1 MSTLAPAPIQF
12 VTPRRD
18 KDTAL
23 IGPARLLSVAEVA
36 ATLDVRL
43 GGIALFAVE
52 DGNVAIRVGREDT
65 GIVGYASA
73 EHGIAFVNA
82 VITALTDEARAKGIA
97 KREAQR
103 IREENA
109 AALKAQEEAQIRRE
123 RERRNESATG
133 RPMRGV
139 RGDGGPAMDGEN
151 W

>member
-103 IREENA
+103 IREEKTGGSFVVGRA
-109 AALKAQEEAQIRRE
+109 ADGSLVRL
-123 RERRNESATG
+123 
-133 RPMRGV
+133 

>member
-12 VTPRRD
+12 VNPRRD

-36 ATLDVRL
+36 ATLEVRL

-52 DGNVAIRVGREDT
+52 NGNVAIRVGREDT

-73 EHGIAFVNA
+73 EHGIAFVSA
-82 VITALTDEARAKGIA
+82 VITILTDAARAKEIA

-103 IREENA
+103 IREEKTGGSFTVGRA
-109 AALKAQEEAQIRRE
+109 ADGSL
-123 RERRNESATG
+123 
-133 RPMRGV
+133 V
-139 RGDGGPAMDGEN
+139 RLDEVKGCADDGEN

>member
-1 MSTLAPAPIQF
+1 VSTLAPAPIQF
-12 VTPRRD
+12 VTVARA
-18 KDTAL
+18 KETGL
-23 IGPARLLSVAEVA
+23 ILPARPFSVAEIVN
-36 ATLDVRL
+36 TIDVRV

-82 VITALTDEARAKGIA
+82 VIAALTDEARAKGIA

-103 IREENA
+103 IREEKTGGSFVVGRA
-109 AALKAQEEAQIRRE
+109 ADGSVVRL
-123 RERRNESATG
+123 
-133 RPMRGV
+133 
-139 RGDGGPAMDGEN
+139 RGDGGPAMDGDN

>member
-103 IREENA
+103 I
-109 AALKAQEEAQIRRE
+109 AQER
-123 RERRNESATG
+123 TG
-133 RPMRGV
+133 GSFVAGRAADGSVVRL